1 MGSTNHQLGMKF
13 WLNSLLLMAL
23 GLAGLSAC
31 EKPDDRVVLQPSG
44 TITLNSNVTSLSLS
58 ADQST
63 QNAVTFTWT
72 PAQYG
77 YQAATL
83 YTIQLDKAGNNFA
96 APVEISAGSSTS
108 AVVTLAD
115 LNQNLIR
122 LGLPAGSAGQ
132 VEARV
137 RAELVLNGTTAA
149 TTLPTYSAPATLT
162 GTPYLVLIQYP
173 SIYVPGAY
181 QGWAPQSAPQL
192 ASVTNNKV
200 YEGYINFTSASGFKF
215 TSAPNWDG
223 TNYGAGTA
231 GALST
236 AGGAGDLTITTPG
249 YYLLRADLNTL
260 TYTATP
266 TTWAVIGAA
275 TPGGWDADTPLT
287 YDAATGTWR
296 GTVALTKDVFKFRAN
311 GAWDINYGDTSADG
325 RPDLNGDNIS
335 VPAAGTYTV
344 VLDLSKP
351 GNYTYQLIR
360 Q

>member
-1 MGSTNHQLGMKF
+1 MKF
-13 WLNSLLLMAL
+13 WLNSILLIGL

-44 TITLNSNVTSLSLS
+44 TVTLTSNATSLSLS

-83 YTIQLDKAGNNFA
+83 YTVQLDKVGNNFA
-96 APVEISAGSSTS
+96 APVEISAGNSTS
-108 AVVTLAD
+108 AVVTVAD
-115 LNQNLIR
+115 LNQNLLR

-149 TTLPTYSAPATLT
+149 TTMPTYSASTTLT
-162 GTPYLVLIQYP
+162 GTPYLVVIYYP

-181 QGWAPQSAPQL
+181 QGWAPDQAPKL
-192 ASVTNNKV
+192 SSVTNNKI
-200 YEGYINFTSASGFKF
+200 YEGYINFPGASEFKLTSVPAWS
-215 TSAPNWDG
+215 G
-223 TNYGAGTA
+223 TNYGAGAA
-231 GALST
+231 GKLSAEGS
-236 AGGAGDLTITTPG
+236 AGNLSVTTPG
-249 YYLLRADLNTL
+249 YYLLKADLNAL
-260 TYTATP
+260 TYTLTP
-266 TTWAVIGAA
+266 TTWSVIGAA
-275 TPGGWDADTPLT
+275 TPKGWDADTPLT
-287 YDAATGTWR
+287 YDATTGTWR
-296 GTVALTKDVFKFRAN
+296 GTVALTKDVLKFRAN

-325 RPDLNGDNIS
+325 LLDLNGDNIS
-335 VPAAGTYTV
+335 VPSAGTYTV
-344 VLDLSKP
+344 ILDLSKP
-351 GNYTYQLIR
+351 GNYTYRLIR